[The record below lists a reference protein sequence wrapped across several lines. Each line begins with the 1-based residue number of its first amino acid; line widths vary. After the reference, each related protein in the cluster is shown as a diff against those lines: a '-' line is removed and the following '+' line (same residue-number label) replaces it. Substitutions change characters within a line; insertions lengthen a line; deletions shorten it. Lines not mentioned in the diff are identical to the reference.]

1 MKILVIG
8 LGSMGKRRLRNL
20 KALKEEDI
28 ITFDLR
34 EDRRKEV
41 EEEYGIRTFA
51 NFEEAMKENPEVFII
66 SVPPHIHLEY
76 QLYAAKNNIHFF
88 TEASVVR
95 DRLNEVIEIIKEKD
109 IIGAASSTLRFHP
122 AVKRIKELVDNNKIG
137 KLCTFT
143 HHSGQYLP
151 DWHPWEKVE
160 DFYASQKET
169 GGGREIVP
177 FELSWITWVFGD
189 VASVSGLVGNTLNM
203 GDSIDDV
210 YQILLTFKSGLIA
223 HMLVDVVSRYAYRHF
238 KLLGA
243 DGVIEWDWNTK
254 QVGVF
259 NPESQKW
266 KYYKEDMGTA
276 QEGYNPNIIEEMYI
290 EEMKHF
296 LNAVRG
302 KEKYHYTLEDD
313 EIILDVL
320 YKIEESYQKQSKI
333 DL

>member
-28 ITFDLR
+28 IAFDLR

-41 EEEYGIRTFA
+41 EEKYGMRTFA
-51 NFEEAMKENPEVFII
+51 NFEEAMKEKPEVFII

-122 AVKRIKELVDNNKIG
+122 AVKRIKELVDNNEIG

-151 DWHPWEKVE
+151 DWHPWEKVK
-160 DFYASQKET
+160 DYYVSQKET

-177 FELSWITWVFGD
+177 FELSWIIWVFGD

-203 GDSIDDV
+203 GNNIDDV
-210 YQILLTFKSGLIA
+210 YQVLLTFKSGLIA
-223 HMLVDVVSRYAYRHF
+223 HLLVDVVSRYAYRHF

-259 NPESQKW
+259 SPENQEW
-266 KYYKEDMGTA
+266 KYFKEDTGTA

-290 EEMKHF
+290 DEMKHF
-296 LNAVRG
+296 LNAVKG

-313 EIILDVL
+313 EKVLDIL
-320 YKIEESYQKQSKI
+320 YKIEESNQKQKKI

>member
-1 MKILVIG
+1 MKIFVIG

-28 ITFDLR
+28 IAFDLR

-51 NFEEAMKENPEVFII
+51 NFEEAMKEKPEVFII

-122 AVKRIKELVDNNKIG
+122 AVKRIKELVDNNEIG

-160 DFYASQKET
+160 DYYVSQKET

-266 KYYKEDMGTA
+266 KYYKEDTGTA

-290 EEMKHF
+290 DEMKHF

-313 EIILDVL
+313 EKVLDIL
-320 YKIEESYQKQSKI
+320 YKIEESHQKQKKI

>member
-20 KALKEEDI
+20 KALKEEDVI
-28 ITFDLR
+28 AFDLR

-41 EEEYGIRTFA
+41 EEKYGIRTFA
-51 NFEEAMKENPEVFII
+51 NFEEAMKEKPEVFLI

-122 AVKRIKELVDNNKIG
+122 AVKRIKELVDNNEIG

-151 DWHPWEKVE
+151 DWHPWEKVK
-160 DFYASQKET
+160 DYYVSQKET

-177 FELSWITWVFGD
+177 FELSWITWIFGD
-189 VASVSGLVGNTLNM
+189 VASVSGLVRNTLNM
-203 GDSIDDV
+203 GDNIDDV
-210 YQILLTFKSGLIA
+210 YQVLLTFKSGLIA

-259 NPESQKW
+259 NPENQEW
-266 KYYKEDMGTA
+266 KYFKEDTGTA

-290 EEMKHF
+290 DEMKHF
-296 LNAVRG
+296 LNAVKG

-313 EIILDVL
+313 EKVLDIL
-320 YKIEESYQKQSKI
+320 YKIEESHLKQTKI